1 MMNSFLSFPERI
13 RAQTHSGVC
22 AVSRATRLVQL
33 TGKVD
38 VVRTAPSLAV
48 SGGED

>member
-1 MMNSFLSFPERI
+1 MMTRSFPFLERI